1 MFSTKTLYQMFFK
14 LILKGFKL
22 KNLVVEQK
30 TAQPIKSDK
39 DPVDR

>member
-1 MFSTKTLYQMFFK
+1 MFSTKTLYKMFFN

-22 KNLVVEQK
+22 KKLVVEQK

-39 DPVDR
+39 EPVNR